1 MVYIY
6 QKKVGDKSYY
16 YLRIS
21 ERTGGKLVVKD
32 VAYLG
37 TTPDEVKEALERL
50 PKHRTAIRKSYRTIH
65 HFLESNR
72 FLEKV
77 KGLKLKHDSYLKE
90 KQQEIEAAKLHFT
103 TDFEKLDPLTKQE
116 AWKNFIV
123 EFSFNTAAIEG
134 NTITLAE
141 ARNLL
146 EEGLTPKNKSLREI
160 YDLQNSEKVF
170 IKIRD
175 SNEELSHEFIQQIHS
190 QLLENIDS
198 RTGYRLHDV
207 RVTKTNFKS
216 TPAPYVRTDM
226 ELLLKWYFENK
237 NKLHPFVLATLFHH
251 KFEKIHPFMDGNG
264 RTGRILFNY
273 ILLKNDYPPGI
284 IRRKNRSSYIDAL
297 QEADKGELFKSTPP
311 HYEEL
316 LQFIANELIDSYW
329 SIFL

>member
-6 QKKVGDKSYY
+6 QKKVGNKSYY
-16 YLRIS
+16 YLRVS
-21 ERTGGKLVVKD
+21 TRTSGKLVVKD

-37 TTPDEVKEALERL
+37 TAPSEVKEALERL
-50 PKHRTAIRKSYRTIH
+50 PAHRAAIRKSYRTIH

-77 KGLKLKHDSYLKE
+77 KGMKPKHDSYLRE
-90 KQQEIEAAKLHFT
+90 KLLAIEASKLHFN
-103 TDFEKLDPLTKQE
+103 TDFNKLDSLTKQE

-170 IKIRD
+170 MKIQD
-175 SNEELSHEFIQQIHS
+175 SDEELSHEFIQRIHA

-198 RTGYRLHDV
+198 RTGYRVHDV

-216 TPAPYVRTDM
+216 TPAPYVKTDM
-226 ELLLKWYFENK
+226 ELLLKWYFEN
-237 NKLHPFVLATLFHH
+237 NKLHPFALAALFHH

-297 QEADKGELFKSTPP
+297 QEADKEELFKSAPK
-311 HYEEL
+311 HYEKL
-316 LQFIANELIDSYW
+316 IQFIADELLDSYW
-329 SIFL
+329 NIFL